1 MIREPLY
8 QLSRRRLLTDTAA
21 LTMMFSKLS
30 RAVPSYTTGEA
41 RVQLA
46 YVGTYSSP
54 QGPEGSKGNGRGI
67 YLFEMNPSTGALKQR
82 EVIDDSS
89 NPACLALH
97 PSRKYL
103 YAANEIA
110 DYQGGHSGAVT
121 AFSID
126 LSNGHLTRLNTMSSE
141 GAGPA
146 HLSVHPSGKYVFVA
160 NYAGGSF
167 AVLPVLTDG
176 RLGPAI
182 AAKQDMGKVGPTHAA
197 SAPPG
202 SFAIS
207 GHDRRH
213 AHMIEADPSGK
224 FVVVSDLGL
233 DQIQI
238 WKFDAADGTV
248 TPNSSVSVPP
258 GDGPR
263 HFAFHPNSRWF
274 YSLQEEGS
282 TLMLFDYDAGAG
294 RLTARQTLSSLP
306 PDCAG
311 TNFTSEVRLS
321 PDGRF
326 LYAGNRLHDSIAVFS
341 ISDSGTLKFVGETWT
356 RGDYPR
362 SFTLDPTGSF
372 LYSCNQRSDVVTT
385 FRVNRESGNLDFT
398 GQYTPVGTPS
408 ILIFLAS

>member
-1 MIREPLY
+1 VISQPVHHV
-8 QLSRRRLLTDTAA
+8 SRRRFMADTTLLG
-21 LTMMFSKLS
+21 MMLPELS
-30 RAVPSYTTGEA
+30 RAGQSGRGDEK
-41 RVQLA
+41 RVMLA

-67 YLFEMNPSTGALKQR
+67 YLFEMDRSSGALKQR
-82 EVIDDSS
+82 EVFEDVS

-97 PSRKYL
+97 PSGRYL

-110 DYQGGHSGAVT
+110 DYQRGHSGAVT
-121 AFSID
+121 AFSAD
-126 LSNGHLTRLNTMSSE
+126 HSTGHLTRLNMVSSE

-167 AVLPVLTDG
+167 AVLPVLSDG
-176 RLGPAI
+176 RLGPAT
-182 AAKQDMGKVGPTHAA
+182 AAKRHSGKVGPTHAA

-207 GHDRRH
+207 GHDGPH
-213 AHMIEADPSGK
+213 AHMIQADPSGK
-224 FVVVSDLGL
+224 FVVVTDLGL

-238 WKFDAADGTV
+238 WKFDLAHGTV
-248 TPNSSVSVPP
+248 TPNTTVSVPP

-263 HFAFHPNSRWF
+263 HFVFHPNGRWF

-282 TLMLFDYDAGAG
+282 TLILFDYDAMAG
-294 RLTARQTLSSLP
+294 GLSIRQTLSSLP
-306 PDCAG
+306 PGYAG

-341 ISDSGTLKFVGETWT
+341 ISDSGTLKFVSETWT

-362 SFTLDPTGSF
+362 SFSLDPSGSF

-385 FRVNRESGNLDFT
+385 FRVDRDHGKLTFT

-408 ILIFLAS
+408 HLVFLA